1 MHKLHL
7 VQPGFPFSPYGASR
21 KFFGETFNLKH
32 LYRDALDKVCFAYDA
47 AYCESKVYA
56 KRVISDKILKYI
68 TY

>member
-7 VQPGFPFSPYGASR
+7 VHLGFAFSPYGASR
-21 KFFGETFNLKH
+21 KIFGKTFNLKH
-32 LYRDALDKVCFAYDA
+32 LYRDALDKICFAYDTG
-47 AYCESKVYA
+47 YCESKVYA